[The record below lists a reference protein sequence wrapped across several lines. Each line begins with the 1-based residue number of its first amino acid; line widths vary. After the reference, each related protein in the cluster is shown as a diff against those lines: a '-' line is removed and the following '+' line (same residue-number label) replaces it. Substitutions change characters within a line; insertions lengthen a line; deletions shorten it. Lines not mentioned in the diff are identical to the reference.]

1 MSISLNDQYVFL
13 RASAFDINQV
23 AKAKSRRIDKL
34 AAGSEVVDPTSA
46 GVEAGSVLKL
56 RNSGLRLRA
65 IESGVINAISFLE
78 TQSSMFQQMSS
89 VVSRLSELTVL
100 MRDSIKSSQK
110 FQKLVNELANESP
123 DSVTYQAFKD
133 SDEVKNDGEFQS
145 FFAYSEEALAL
156 MEELSSY
163 RTAQFNG
170 RDLMNHLYISNSAEL
185 VSKENTLAVSLSEDG
200 KNSATVTL
208 VESALSQTLNN
219 LLGRIT
225 ESTYPKGDNNKF
237 VFNSADLTDPSNWG
251 QKGFDLLIQDLSQR
265 IAMNLS
271 EQSSLRLNLDRIRE
285 RMLGTEAATSRVADV
300 DVAQELSALAR
311 NDMQFQGAIAT
322 KTQSNVLADSAL
334 MILSNQDF
342 SSPLIREARMST
354 PFVR

>member
-1 MSISLNDQYVFL
+1 MSISLNDQYVVL
-13 RASAFDINQV
+13 RASAFDLNQV

-65 IESGVINAISFLE
+65 LETGVINAISFLE

-89 VVSRLSELTVL
+89 VVSRLGELNVL
-100 MRDSIKSSQK
+100 MRDSIRSASKVQDLINSSYDP
-110 FQKLVNELANESP
+110 VA
-123 DSVTYQAFKD
+123 YQTFRD

-145 FFAYSEEALAL
+145 FFAYSEEALTL

-170 RDLMNHLYISNSAEL
+170 QDLMNHLYVSNSGQL
-185 VSKENTLAVSLSEDG
+185 VSAVNTLSVALSEDG
-200 KNSATVTL
+200 KSSAAITL
-208 VESALSQTLNN
+208 VESTLSQTLNN

-225 ESTYPKGDNNKF
+225 DSTSPKADNSGF
-237 VFNSADLTDPSNWG
+237 VSNAGNLIDPGNWG
-251 QKGFDLLIQDLSQR
+251 QKGFDLLTQDLAQR
-265 IAMNLS
+265 IALNLS
-271 EQSSLRLNLDRIRE
+271 EQSALRLNLDRIRD
-285 RMLGTEAATSRVADV
+285 RMLGTEAATSRVADA

-311 NDMQFQGAIAT
+311 NDMQFRGAIAT

-342 SSPLIREARMST
+342 SSPLIREARMVT
-354 PFVR
+354 PFAR

>member
-1 MSISLNDQYVFL
+1 MSISLNDQYASL
-13 RASAFDINQV
+13 RSSAFDLNRLATTQG
-23 AKAKSRRIDKL
+23 KRNSRL
-34 AAGSEVVDPTSA
+34 SAGSEVVDPSSA

-56 RNSGLRLRA
+56 RNAGVRLRA
-65 IESGVINAISFLE
+65 LESGVINAISFLE
-78 TQSSMFQQMSS
+78 TQAGMFQQMSS
-89 VVSRLSELTVL
+89 VVSRLSQLTVL
-100 MRDSIKSSQK
+100 MRDAVK
-110 FQKLVNELANESP
+110 
-123 DSVTYQAFKD
+123 
-133 SDEVKNDGEFQS
+133 SDEEVQNYF
-145 FFAYSEEALAL
+145 EEASQL

-170 RDLMNHLYISNSAEL
+170 QDLMNHIYDQNNPGVLLSGVDQLSVA
-185 VSKENTLAVSLSEDG
+185 LSEDG
-200 KNSATVTL
+200 KSSATITL
-208 VESALSQTLNN
+208 ADSSTFSETLNT

-225 ESTYPKGDNNKF
+225 DATTPR
-237 VFNSADLTDPSNWG
+237 ADLNGVRTSDDLLDQLQWG
-251 QKGFDLLIQDLSQR
+251 DKGFDLLIQDLSQR
-265 IAMNLS
+265 MALNGA
-271 EQSSLRLNLDRIRE
+271 EQSALRLNLDRIRD

-311 NDMQFQGAIAT
+311 NDMQFRGAIAT